1 MDKLSKE
8 ELLKILATS
17 EKPRKQRK
25 AQVLDEEKQIAM
37 LERLASMRET
47 VKKNR
52 EAKKA
57 NAHEEVIIKE
67 KEIDDVFEK
76 KYGSKFDKMNELLT
90 DLNENTKEQLK
101 LKREKANKKAEIK
114 TEEIKKGE
122 DKPEVKLQI
131 RESVATP
138 QTMTSIPKPVA
149 SVVNKPFPDTSQNPC
164 RPVFMKGKTRW

>member
-52 EAKKA
+52 EAKKT
-57 NAHEEVIIKE
+57 NAHEEI

-114 TEEIKKGE
+114 TEEIKKSE

-149 SVVNKPFPDTSQNPC
+149 SVVNKPFPNPTQNPC
-164 RPVFMKGKTRW
+164 RPSFPKSNTRF

>member
-57 NAHEEVIIKE
+57 NAHEEVNLKE

-114 TEEIKKGE
+114 PEEIKKE
-122 DKPEVKLQI
+122 SEKEVKLQI

-149 SVVNKPFPDTSQNPC
+149 PAVQKPFPDTNQNPS
-164 RPVFMKGKTRW
+164 RPVFHKCKTRF

>member
-8 ELLKILATS
+8 ELLKILASS

-57 NAHEEVIIKE
+57 NDHEEINIKE

-114 TEEIKKGE
+114 PEEIKKE
-122 DKPEVKLQI
+122 AEKEVKLQI

-149 SVVNKPFPDTSQNPC
+149 PAVQKPFPDTSQNPS
-164 RPVFMKGKTRW
+164 RPVFHKCNTRF